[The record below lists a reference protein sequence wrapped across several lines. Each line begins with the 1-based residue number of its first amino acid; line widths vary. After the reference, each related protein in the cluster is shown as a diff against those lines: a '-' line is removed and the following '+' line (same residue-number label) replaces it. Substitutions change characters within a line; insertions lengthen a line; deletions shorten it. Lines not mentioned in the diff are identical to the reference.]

1 MPKSG
6 HKGKKPDSC
15 ALDREILHAM
25 HDENWLAPETE
36 EAVKR
41 AEARLE
47 GEKITIPTSFE
58 HPRDLLRHGGKIRI
72 IRRSDRNAQSDEA
85 REDLARAAREGGT
98 ITPEIEERMKAD
110 RDRAESKKKR

>member
-15 ALDREILHAM
+15 ALEREILHAM
-25 HDENWLAPETE
+25 HDEDWLAPETE

-41 AEARLE
+41 AEARLA
-47 GEKITIPTSFE
+47 GEKITVPTSFE
-58 HPRDLLRHGGKIRI
+58 HPRDLLRRSGKIRI
-72 IRRSDRNAQSDEA
+72 TRRSDRNAQSDEA

-98 ITPEIEERMKAD
+98 ISSEVEARMKKD
-110 RDRAESKKKR
+110 RDEAESKKKR